1 MCQTEPPRVI
11 DLTARLRRA
20 RRRERAYILLAL
32 WTQYLS
38 LGVLALYGILR
49 AVVCRGAPLGTYCG
63 PLALLWPLSYGLL
76 LVSWMTDRLWREKG
90 A

>member
-38 LGVLALYGILR
+38 LGVLSLYGILR
-49 AVVCRGAPLGTYCG
+49 AVVCRGAPLGTYCW
-63 PLALLWPLSYGLL
+63 PLELRWTLSYGLL
-76 LVSWMTDRLWREKG
+76 LVSWMTDQLWREKG

>member
-1 MCQTEPPRVI
+1 MYQTEPPKVI

-20 RRRERAYILLAL
+20 RRRERARILLAL

-38 LGVLALYGILR
+38 LGALVLYGVLR
-49 AVVCRGAPLGTYCG
+49 AAVCRGAPLGTYCG
-63 PLALLWPLSYGLL
+63 PLVLLWPLSYGLL
-76 LVSWMTDRLWREKG
+76 LASWGTDQLWRNKG

>member
-1 MCQTEPPRVI
+1 MPNR
-11 DLTARLRRA
+11 TAKGDRPDRTPA
-20 RRRERAYILLAL
+20 PGHILLAL

-76 LVSWMTDRLWREKG
+76 LVSWMTDQLWREKG

>member
-63 PLALLWPLSYGLL
+63 PQALMLPLSNCLL
-76 LVSWMTDRLWREKG
+76 LFSWITDQHRREKW

>member
-49 AVVCRGAPLGTYCG
+49 AVCAAARRWVDTAGRWRCCG
-63 PLALLWPLSYGLL
+63 PFPMACCWSAG
-76 LVSWMTDRLWREKG
+76 
-90 A
+90 